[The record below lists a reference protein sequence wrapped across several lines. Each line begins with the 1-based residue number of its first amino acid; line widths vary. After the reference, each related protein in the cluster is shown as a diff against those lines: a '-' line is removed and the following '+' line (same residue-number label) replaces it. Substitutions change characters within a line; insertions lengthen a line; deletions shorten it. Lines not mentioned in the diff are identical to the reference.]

1 MSWLNIISNLSE
13 QSSSLSQSKYSD
25 IFGITRESADKS
37 VDKPEWKVQSF
48 SFENASGW
56 KKISPLLSVD
66 SGVLYYTDDGVNTS
80 NGTAKVNYNDI
91 DKLVEERVAKKFE
104 EFKTLFSRD
113 EYVDGEVSRTQLF
126 FEVLYRDDKLV
137 FERLFQKAWLHV
149 FLDKKP
155 SSLSDFIL
163 ISASLDYSMLNENA
177 DVILVGSWSHKS
189 LDVKDAI
196 LRAAESWQNPKHS
209 AFLEQMT
216 DIDDECLSEYKA
228 RVMESLR
235 GLV

>member
-1 MSWLNIISNLSE
+1 MLWQNIISNFSE
-13 QSSSLSQSKYSD
+13 QSSSLPQSKYSD
-25 IFGITRESADKS
+25 IFGITRESADKR
-37 VDKPEWKVQSF
+37 VDKHDWKVQKVN
-48 SFENASGW
+48 FENVSGW
-56 KKISPLLSVD
+56 KNDSHLLSAD
-66 SGVLYYTDDGVNTS
+66 SSFLYSTDDGVNTS
-80 NGTAKVNYNDI
+80 NSAAKVYYKDI

-113 EYVDGEVSRTQLF
+113 EYIDGEVSRTQLF
-126 FEVLYRDDKLV
+126 FEALYREDKLV

-163 ISASLDYSMLNENA
+163 ISASLDYSLLKENA

-216 DIDDECLSEYKA
+216 DIDDECLTEYKA

>member
-1 MSWLNIISNLSE
+1 MSWQYFISNINE
-13 QSSSLSQSKYSD
+13 QSGAQAQRIYSD
-25 IFGITRESADKS
+25 TLPITREG
-37 VDKPEWKVQSF
+37 VDQKIGKHDWKVQGVI
-48 SFENASGW
+48 FENVSGW
-56 KKISPLLSVD
+56 KNDNRLLSSD
-66 SGVLYYTDDGVNTS
+66 SGSLYSADDGMNSS
-80 NGTAKVNYNDI
+80 NSAAKVNYKDIGKVI
-91 DKLVEERVAKKFE
+91 DKRVEKKFE
-104 EFKTLFSRD
+104 EFKILFSRD

-126 FEVLYRDDKLV
+126 FENLYRENKLV

-209 AFLEQMT
+209 AFLEQMV
-216 DIDDECLSEYKA
+216 DIDDECLSEYKT